1 MVAAGPGQSE
11 KKPAQTKKAMTMK
24 RLMTEMAMVLGA
36 LVYAAHGAG
45 PAAAETFITVASTT
59 STQHSG
65 LYDYILPR
73 FTTKT
78 GITVRVI
85 AVGTGQ
91 AVRLA
96 KNGDA
101 DVLFVHHKA
110 SEEKFVADG
119 FGIRR
124 FDVMVNDFVLLGPE
138 SDPAVVG
145 GRRTSPRRFRKSPGP
160 RQRLPRAATTA
171 ARIRRN
177 CLYGRRRAPTR
188 RRPRARGTG
197 RRGPAWGRP

>member
-1 MVAAGPGQSE
+1 
-11 KKPAQTKKAMTMK
+11 MTMK
-24 RLMTEMAMVLGA
+24 RLMTGMAMVLGA

-59 STQHSG
+59 STQNSG

-124 FDVMVNDFVLLGPE
+124 GVEQLDAVEVDRGGDVAKLLLALELLGEVRSWRVAHPVIGPGE
-138 SDPAVVG
+138 VA
-145 GRRTSPRRFRKSPGP
+145 RRTQRFDLVDEGFP
-160 RQRLPRAATTA
+160 
-171 ARIRRN
+171 
-177 CLYGRRRAPTR
+177 
-188 RRPRARGTG
+188 
-197 RRGPAWGRP
+197 